1 MAGFRLLALTAVLLP
16 TLLADPVPAA
26 PPPDGLEFFEKKI
39 RPVLARKC
47 YACHSA
53 ASKPLR
59 GRMSLDNREGMRRG
73 GASGVPAIVPEKA
86 NEGVLLPA
94 IRHTGHLKMPP
105 GEKLPPEVI
114 ADFEAW
120 IKMGAPDPRD
130 GKAAPLPA
138 VYDFEKARR
147 HWAYQPVKDLPP
159 PAVRDPQWSANGID
173 RYIKSKL
180 DEKGLTPAG
189 LASKRALLRRV
200 TFDLTGLPPTPAEM
214 QAFLA
219 DTSEGAYEKLI
230 DRLLGSQAYG
240 EKWGRHWLD
249 VVRYA
254 DTAGCNS
261 DFPVPDAWRYRN
273 WVIQAFRND
282 KPYLEFLREQ
292 LAGDVLPYKDDE
304 DRQAKLV
311 ATSYIA
317 LSRRFAS
324 NKTEHHLTID
334 DTIDNV
340 GKAMLGLTVSC
351 ARCHDHKFDAIPQTD
366 YFGWYGIFDSTVYT
380 FPGVETFP
388 RPHDYVA
395 LRGAADQKRIDDWE
409 TRLRGVHQDIRFL
422 RFGEGRFRP
431 TAREELKK
439 LNAEALSIEIAPPDV
454 PKAYAVK
461 EGIGRNARMHYK
473 GDPRIQ
479 GEEAPRGWL
488 TVLGGGTIAEEIG
501 SGRRQLAD
509 WITDPKNPLTAR
521 VMVNRIWQWHFGKGL
536 VPTPNDFGVR
546 GEAPSHPELLD
557 WLAARFAESNYSVK
571 AMHKLMLTSR
581 AYRLASAHIAANAE
595 KDPNNTYLW
604 RANRRRLQA
613 EEIRDAMLA
622 VSGQLD
628 PTPGGAHPFP
638 KLHEWT
644 YTQHRQFF
652 ARYDHNQRSVYL
664 MQQRL
669 RKHPLLELFDA
680 ADPNASTAA
689 RSESVTALQALAL
702 TNSEFVHQQ
711 ADALAVRVGMAHSDT
726 PSRLQHA
733 HRLALGRPAT
743 PLEIA
748 QGTQYLLSAKLALK
762 DSPLPDE
769 QKPRAALA
777 SYLRA
782 LLSSDEFFFVD

>member
-1 MAGFRLLALTAVLLP
+1 MAYCRILVLVAALPFLAHAQ
-16 TLLADPVPAA
+16 APAG
-26 PPPDGLEFFEKKI
+26 GLDFFEQKI
-39 RPVLARKC
+39 RPVLAKKC

-53 ASKPLR
+53 ASKPLM
-59 GRMSLDNREGMRRG
+59 GRMALDTRAGMRKG
-73 GASGVPAIVPEKA
+73 GSSGVPAVVPEKP
-86 NEGVLLPA
+86 NEGVLMAA
-94 IRHTGHLKMPP
+94 IRQSGHLKMPP
-105 GEKLPPEVI
+105 GEKLDAAVI

-120 IKMGAPDPRD
+120 IKMGAPDPRE
-130 GKAAPLPA
+130 GKAPVLPA
-138 VYDFEKARR
+138 AYDFEKARR
-147 HWAYQPVKDLPP
+147 HWAYRPVVDREPP
-159 PAVRDPQWSANGID
+159 TVSDPLWSKSGID
-173 RYIKSKL
+173 RYIKAKL
-180 DEKGLTPAG
+180 DEKRLTPAG

-214 QAFLA
+214 DAFLA
-219 DTSEGAYEKLI
+219 DTSAGAYDKVI
-230 DRLLGSQAYG
+230 DRLLASAAYG

-273 WVIQAFRND
+273 WVMQSFRDD
-282 KPYLEFLREQ
+282 KPYLDFLREQ
-292 LAGDVLPYKDDE
+292 IAGDLLPYKNDE
-304 DRQAKLV
+304 DRQAKVV

-317 LSRRFAS
+317 MSRRFAS
-324 NKTEHHLTID
+324 NKNEHHLTID

-340 GKAMLGLTVSC
+340 SKAMLGLTVSC

-366 YFGWYGIFDSTVYT
+366 YFGWYGIFDSTVYS

-388 RPHDYVA
+388 RPHDWVA
-395 LRGAADQKRIDDWE
+395 LGGPGAQKRIDEWE
-409 TRLRGVHQDIRFL
+409 TRLRAVHQDIREL
-422 RFGEGRFRP
+422 RFGNGRFRP

-439 LNAEALSIEIAPPDV
+439 LTAEALSIEIAPPDV

-473 GDPRIQ
+473 GDPRLL

-488 TVLGGGTIAEEIG
+488 TVLGGGTIAGEIG

-536 VPTPNDFGVR
+536 AASPNDFGVR
-546 GEAPSHPELLD
+546 GETPSHPELFD
-557 WLAARFAESNYSVK
+557 WLAARFAESGYSVK
-571 AMHKLMLTSR
+571 AMHRLMLTSR
-581 AYRLASAHIAANAE
+581 TYRLASAHAAANAE

-604 RANRRRLQA
+604 RFNRRRLQA

-628 PTPGGAHPFP
+628 ATPGGAHPFP

-644 YTQHRQFF
+644 FTQHRQFF
-652 ARYDHNQRSVYL
+652 ARYNHNKRSVYL

-669 RKHPLLELFDA
+669 RKDPLLELFDS
-680 ADPNASTAA
+680 ADPNTSVGV
-689 RSESVTALQALAL
+689 RSESITALQALAL
-702 TNSEFVHQQ
+702 TNSEFVHAQ

-726 PSRLQHA
+726 LARIRYA
-733 HRLALGRPAT
+733 HQLALGRPTT
-743 PLEIA
+743 PPEIA
-748 QGTQYLLSAKLALK
+748 QGTAYLSKARTALE
-762 DSPLPDE
+762 DSPLAAE
-769 QKPRAALA
+769 QRPRAALA

-782 LLSSDEFFFVD
+782 LLASDEFFFVD